1 MVDVQVGDKVRAK
14 DQPSKGWQGVNGSAV
29 GTIKTMEEDSV
40 VVDFP
45 TCQSWEGVVADL
57 EHHRLPGKDDKVQV
71 SNQLLSL
78 PLLEGSTT
86 NIIFLHFSFEIL
98 GVLLKQSFSYE
109 I

>member
-1 MVDVQVGDKVRAK
+1 MVHVQVGDKVRAK